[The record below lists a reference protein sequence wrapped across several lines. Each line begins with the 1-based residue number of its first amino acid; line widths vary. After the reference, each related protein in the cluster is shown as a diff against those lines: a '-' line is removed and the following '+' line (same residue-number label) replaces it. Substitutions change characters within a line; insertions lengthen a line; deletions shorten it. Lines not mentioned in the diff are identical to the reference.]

1 MYFVPYLQIFC
12 KRVDQAK
19 VASSWLMA
27 NSYLFQQ
34 AITSPSLVTEDDN
47 TVAQILSRLL
57 DENEN
62 YEQYRDDLLFNCE
75 SDRDLTLFT
84 SLMSALELKLNY
96 CLSGHE

>member
-1 MYFVPYLQIFC
+1 
-12 KRVDQAK
+12 
-19 VASSWLMA
+19 
-27 NSYLFQQ
+27 
-34 AITSPSLVTEDDN
+34 
-47 TVAQILSRLL
+47 LSRLL